1 MAGTAEQTS
10 VPRKQRGIALVMV
23 LWVLILLGLVAASFL
38 RETRLSTG
46 IARNASENAK
56 AEALA
61 EAGVYR
67 AMLGLADGDVTAWR
81 VDGTPYRFALGDGT
95 VVVRVQDEGGKVDLN
110 RAPPPL
116 LQGLLQAAGVE
127 ANAARTLLD
136 AIVDFRDPDRDRLP
150 GGAEDP
156 EYAAA
161 GRDGGA
167 KDAPFDAKEELLQV
181 LGIDSVLYAA
191 IAPYVTVHSQ
201 RGRIDL
207 MTAPLLLLQTVPDLT
222 PQQREQIMADRTSG
236 EAPQTSRVRVATVRV
251 EATTADGG
259 RFIREAVIK
268 RGRGGRQPFT
278 ILDWRQEWARTP
290 ALAVAAP

>member
-1 MAGTAEQTS
+1 MAGAAEQRS

-38 RETRLSTG
+38 RETRLSTA

-61 EAGVYR
+61 EAGIQR

-81 VDGTPYRFALGDGT
+81 ADGTPYRFALGDGT
-95 VVVRVQDEGGKVDLN
+95 VVVRIQDEGGKVDLN
-110 RAPPPL
+110 LAPPPL
-116 LQGLLQAAGVE
+116 LQGLLRISGVE
-127 ANAARTLLD
+127 ANAARNLLD
-136 AIVDFRDPDRDRLP
+136 ATVDFRDPDSNRLP

-156 EYAAA
+156 EYATA

-181 LGIDSVLYAA
+181 LGINRALYDA
-191 IAPYVTVHSQ
+191 IAPYVTVYSQ
-201 RGRIDL
+201 RGRINL
-207 MTAPLLLLQTVPDLT
+207 TTAPALLLQAVPDLT
-222 PQQREQIMADRTSG
+222 PQQREQIMAARTSG
-236 EAPQTSRVRVATVRV
+236 EALQTARASVVTVRV
-251 EATTADGG
+251 EAVTAGGG

-268 RGRGGRQPFT
+268 RGRGGQQPFS

-290 ALAVAAP
+290 ALAAAP

>member
-1 MAGTAEQTS
+1 MAGTAEQRS

-61 EAGVYR
+61 EAGIYR

-110 RAPPPL
+110 LAPPLL
-116 LQGLLQAAGVE
+116 LQGLLQTTGVE
-127 ANAARTLLD
+127 ANAARNLLD
-136 AIVDFRDPDRDRLP
+136 AIVDFRDPDGSRLP

-181 LGIDSVLYAA
+181 LGIDHVLYDA

-207 MTAPLLLLQTVPDLT
+207 MTAPPLLLQAVPDLT

-236 EAPQTSRVRVATVRV
+236 EAPQTARVSVATVRV
-251 EATTADGG
+251 EATTLGGG
-259 RFIREAVIK
+259 RFIREAVIE

-290 ALAVAAP
+290 ALAAAAP